1 MNAPSIPESTV
12 PVPILN
18 QQEAASAVLPMVMM
32 FPQYDIQPTDEEISK
47 ALSDEELLKDVD
59 SDDLA

>member
-18 QQEAASAVLPMVMM
+18 QQEAASTVIPMVMM
-32 FPQYDIQPTDEEISK
+32 FPQDDLQPTDEEINK